1 MRRSKKDRYAPPIN
15 TAAAENTMFLKKL
28 AWGGGVAQD
37 GPSSPNLFS
46 VFWDPCDL
54 IAYSMGPSIQGPG
67 ARRQA
72 FRVSGAWVAYISR
85 GLDNQLPY
93 D

>member
-15 TAAAENTMFLKKL
+15 TAAAENTLFLKKF

-37 GPSSPNLFS
+37 GPSSPNLLP

-54 IAYSMGPSIQGPG
+54 TAYSTASSIQGSG
-67 ARRQA
+67 ARRHA
-72 FRVSGAWVAYISR
+72 FRVSGA
-85 GLDNQLPY
+85 
-93 D
+93 